1 MDQKPDVIR
10 GQIEEHRQEL
20 VENVRELETRV
31 KNIADWRQRFQQNPA
46 MMLGA
51 SFAGGLVLSWL
62 TRGHDGR
69 IRNCSCYC
77 ED

>member
-31 KNIADWRQRFQQNPA
+31 KSMADWRMRFQQDPGK
-46 MMLGA
+46 MLGIA
-51 SFAGGLVLSWL
+51 FAGGVVLSWL
-62 TRGHDGR
+62 TRGHNGQV
-69 IRNCSCYC
+69 RNCSCYG

>member
-1 MDQKPDVIR
+1 MDQEPDVIR
-10 GQIEEHRQEL
+10 GQIEEQRQEL

-31 KNIADWRQRFQQNPA
+31 KNITDWRLRFQQNPG

-51 SFAGGLVLSWL
+51 SFAGGLLLSWV
-62 TRGHDGR
+62 TRGRDGQ
-69 IRNCSCYC
+69 IRNCRCYC